1 LQSMLENERTVT
13 APHQPGPEVPDL
25 AAELADYQRLH
36 ADLLAAQ
43 RAQLH
48 QLRGQDAYDDEV
60 IRHLEAQLDAAAQT
74 LAFFAADPPRD
85 AAAPLPS

>member
-1 LQSMLENERTVT
+1 
-13 APHQPGPEVPDL
+13 
-25 AAELADYQRLH
+25 
-36 ADLLAAQ
+36 LLAAQ

-74 LAFFAADPPRD
+74 LAFFAADLPRD